1 MAQAMSGSDSPAS
14 RRTLC
19 TACALPLPACL
30 CEWVRPVANRVELI
44 VLQHP
49 QEQHQAKGT
58 VRLLSRCLQRCR
70 VLVGEQF
77 DPADLL
83 ALGLHEAG
91 TALLYPLDE
100 SADAGAWPQA
110 KEPAR
115 LVLLDA
121 TWRKSRKLLHLNPLL
136 QQLPRQAL
144 AASALPPSR
153 YAIRKAQRPEQQR
166 SSLEAAVLALQQVES
181 QGQTPAAAEAVA
193 AKYAPLWAGFEG
205 FVAQRQG
212 LVSAR
217 PDPKPESEG

>member
-1 MAQAMSGSDSPAS
+1 MAPAMSGRDSPAS
-14 RRTLC
+14 RRALC
-19 TACALPLPACL
+19 AACALPLPACL
-30 CEWVRPVANRVELI
+30 CEWVRPVANRVDLI

-100 SADAGAWPQA
+100 SADAGTWPQA
-110 KEPAR
+110 ETPTR

-136 QQLPRQAL
+136 QQLPRLAL

-181 QGQTPAAAEAVA
+181 QGQCLAEAEAVV

-217 PDPKPESEG
+217 PQSASEG